1 MTDIETSESAFI
13 VADNALKCPSHGF
26 LGMKVAYSLT
36 YSKKMPQKAHE
47 FWIYIIFHL
56 TDGNRIHAPS
66 DERTLFRKF

>member
-1 MTDIETSESAFI
+1 
-13 VADNALKCPSHGF
+13 
-26 LGMKVAYSLT
+26 MKVAYSLT

-47 FWIYIIFHL
+47 CWISIIFHL